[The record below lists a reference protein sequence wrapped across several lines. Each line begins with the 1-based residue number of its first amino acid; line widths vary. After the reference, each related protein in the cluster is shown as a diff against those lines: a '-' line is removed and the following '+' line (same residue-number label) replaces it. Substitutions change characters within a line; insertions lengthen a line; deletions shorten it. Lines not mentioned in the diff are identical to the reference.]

1 MKLVPLADKIV
12 VRQLPEEPKTSK
24 RILMPERSP
33 GWIQQGRV
41 LSVGDGWLL
50 PDGSRA
56 KLQINE
62 GDRVLFANLGTEV
75 ILNGES
81 LLILS
86 EQEVLAVVEKGSA

>member
-1 MKLVPLADKIV
+1 MKLVPLADKVV
-12 VRQLPEEPKTSK
+12 VRQIPEDPKTPGGILLPEG
-24 RILMPERSP
+24 RP
-33 GWIQQGRV
+33 GWIHQGRV

-56 KLQINE
+56 KLQIRE
-62 GDRVLFANLGTEV
+62 GDRVLFQSPGTQI

-86 EQEVLAVVEKGSA
+86 EEEVLAVVE